1 MKTRLSRPTPTW
13 ARIVIGVFS
22 AAIAAYGALAIVT
35 QHHVGKTRSGKI
47 VESDGAVAVGMG
59 LFFLG
64 GALLMSSLALPQ
76 RFRMP
81 ALVVGAV
88 VMVAGIVGA
97 LWLR

>member
-1 MKTRLSRPTPTW
+1 L
-13 ARIVIGVFS
+13 S
-22 AAIAAYGALAIVT
+22 AAIAAYGALAIFT
-35 QHHVGKTRSGKI
+35 QHHVGRTRSGKI